1 MLSIAAIARRYRILE
16 LSELQANPRVRCLG
30 HVGNMDELYA
40 ASDIVVL
47 PSWREGLSRALIE
60 AAAMERP
67 IITTDVPGCRDVVDH
82 GVSGFLVPLC
92 DAHAIELAVRLLIEN
107 PDVARRF
114 GKAAR
119 KKVVAEFQVSLVNQ
133 NTLDQYDRL
142 LQMPLDRKPLL
153 KRFF

>member
-1 MLSIAAIARRYRILE
+1 MAGALDSGNRSAMGL
-16 LSELQANPRVRCLG
+16 
-30 HVGNMDELYA
+30 VGGTMAELYA
-40 ASDIVVL
+40 AIDIVDL